1 MYACIMYISDPDFSC
16 GQAIGSTRGSTRGHR
31 GPKNHPEYCFMND
44 SSPSV
49 HGGAVEVELGGGGAD
64 QVQHLVIIMMI
75 MKVSIMITI

>member
-1 MYACIMYISDPDFSC
+1 MLFCFDSLFFFSFWYGREG
-16 GQAIGSTRGSTRGHR
+16 GQRGI
-31 GPKNHPEYCFMND
+31 KIHPQQCFMND

-75 MKVSIMITI
+75 MKVSMMITI